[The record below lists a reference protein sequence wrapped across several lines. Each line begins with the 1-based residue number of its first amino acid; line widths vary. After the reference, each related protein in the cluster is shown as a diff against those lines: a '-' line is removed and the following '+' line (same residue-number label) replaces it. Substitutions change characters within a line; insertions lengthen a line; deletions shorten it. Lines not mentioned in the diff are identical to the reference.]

1 MCRVVPLDK
10 EIVKPGESSY
20 AQLRLE
26 ESIVTK
32 KLDNIVLRNYSPLET
47 IGGGSILDTKP
58 KKHKR
63 FDESIINSL
72 KIKEKGEIK
81 DILEVYL
88 KNNLKSYHTLKDI
101 MSYSGENESI
111 IKNSIEQLI
120 NENKVVNISNI
131 YMHINQYKNLEESII
146 NCLTNYH
153 KKYRLRSGMLKEEL
167 KSKVESRFK
176 TKEMDI
182 LLEKLQLKDII
193 KLDGNLV
200 SKFDFDVK
208 LNDKQIEIKSIIQK
222 QLKVPNTYTLLN
234 INDICINNY
243 YEEVLEYM
251 IGKDIEKLDDTY
263 VMDKEIYENTRDN
276 LINYLKENN
285 EITLGQYRDM
295 LNSSRKNCMILLEN
309 FDRNK
314 ITKRDDNKR
323 TLYNR

>member
-1 MCRVVPLDK
+1 
-10 EIVKPGESSY
+10 
-20 AQLRLE
+20 
-26 ESIVTK
+26 
-32 KLDNIVLRNYSPLET
+32 
-47 IGGGSILDTKP
+47 P

-111 IKNSIEQLI
+111 VKNSIEQLI
-120 NENKVVNISNI
+120 NENKVVNISSI
-131 YMHINQYKNLEESII
+131 YMHINQYKNLKESII
-146 NCLTNYH
+146 KCLTDYH

-182 LLEKLQLKDII
+182 LLEKLQLEDII

-208 LNDKQIEIKSIIQK
+208 LNDKQIEIKSIIQR
-222 QLKVPNTYTLLN
+222 QLKEPNTYTLLN

-263 VMDKEIYENTRDN
+263 VMDKEIYKSTRDN
-276 LINYLKENN
+276 LIKYLKENK

-314 ITKRDDNKR
+314 ITKRYDNKR
-323 TLYNR
+323 TLYNI